1 MRMQGDEGIVLSQY
15 GDAGYWRTA
24 AIHARAMAATFHDAA
39 SRLAMLEIAIKY
51 EAIAR
56 RARAL
61 ETGLRLVDNEE
72 ERRAG

>member
-1 MRMQGDEGIVLSQY
+1 
-15 GDAGYWRTA
+15 
-24 AIHARAMAATFHDAA
+24 MAATFHDAA

-72 ERRAG
+72 ERQAG